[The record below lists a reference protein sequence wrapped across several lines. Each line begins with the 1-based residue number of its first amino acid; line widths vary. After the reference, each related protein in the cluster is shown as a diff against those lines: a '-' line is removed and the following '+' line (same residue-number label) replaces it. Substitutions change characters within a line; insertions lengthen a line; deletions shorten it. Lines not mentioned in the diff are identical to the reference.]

1 VLGIKAESALVIVAR
16 AESGRALALDT
27 EAVAA
32 PRQSALRRARRLLGH
47 LPFFRAFVAVE
58 ATLLALAAAI
68 VDLAV
73 GDLAATRVLVIALIP
88 VAAITLL
95 GHGLAIVTSD
105 RLR

>member
-1 VLGIKAESALVIVAR
+1 V
-16 AESGRALALDT
+16 
-27 EAVAA
+27 
-32 PRQSALRRARRLLGH
+32 LGH

-68 VDLAV
+68 VDAAV
-73 GDLAATRVLVIALIP
+73 GDLAATRVLVVALIP
-88 VAAITLL
+88 IAAITLL

>member
-1 VLGIKAESALVIVAR
+1 MLGAF
-16 AESGRALALDT
+16 
-27 EAVAA
+27 
-32 PRQSALRRARRLLGH
+32 
-47 LPFFRAFVAVE
+47 PFFRAFVAVE

-68 VDLAV
+68 VDLAL
-73 GDLAATRVLVIALIP
+73 GDLTATRVLVVALIP